1 MSDFQGQFQEWCSS
15 SYENED
21 GVSNFETSY
30 TFRFNRSS
38 SILK

>member
-21 GVSNFETSY
+21 GVSNLETS
-30 TFRFNRSS
+30 TRS
-38 SILK
+38 